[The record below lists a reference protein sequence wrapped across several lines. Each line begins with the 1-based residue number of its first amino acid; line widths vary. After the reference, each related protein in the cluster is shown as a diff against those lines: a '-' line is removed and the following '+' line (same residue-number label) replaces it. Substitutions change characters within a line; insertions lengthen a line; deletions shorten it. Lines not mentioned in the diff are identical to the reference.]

1 MGKYKIY
8 RGFLPNGKE
17 KIGATNEYPRRC
29 EKQNMRDYYI
39 MEEHDCEFIT
49 SDREIELQ
57 LKYLGERD
65 SKSPY
70 HVSLRNRAK
79 GGCKDTAKLSEMGT
93 KGAYAMWEKYP
104 DMGKKIAESHKNN
117 GKLKGSGNPAA
128 KLTADK
134 VRYIRKMCK
143 RGGGG
148 KYSYQRMADELGV
161 SKGHIA
167 NVMSGLL
174 WSHV

>member
-1 MGKYKIY
+1 MGVFKIY

-29 EKQNMRDYYI
+29 EKQNMRDYYV

-57 LKYLGERD
+57 LKHLGKRD
-65 SKSPY
+65 SRSPY
-70 HVSLRNRAK
+70 HVSLRNRPK
-79 GGCKDTAKLSEMGT
+79 GITDKKKLSEMGK
-93 KGAYAMWEKYP
+93 KGWIASREKYP
-104 DMGKKIAESHKNN
+104 DMGKRIAESHKNN

-134 VRYIRKMCK
+134 VIYIRKMCK
-143 RGGGG
+143 LGGGG

-167 NVMSGLL
+167 NVMSGRI
-174 WSHV
+174 WGHI